1 MLLLH
6 GVLACVHPLPSPET
20 PLSDAADL
28 RLDAQTGSDLH
39 AGDPNVAGVT
49 DPTLRALLRDNWE
62 ATMARWPVW
71 ATRLGDHRYDDRL
84 EDISATAIAAD
95 RVARRGWRVR
105 AEAID
110 PETLS
115 PADRVTH
122 ELFLGELVT
131 SEAVDACH
139 TEEWGL
145 SARNNALLVLLELG
159 DVMPIRTAEEGAD
172 YLARLGGYPAGVD
185 AEMANLRAGIASGRT
200 PDRASVAIVI
210 EQLDTALAL
219 PVESWPAAS
228 PASEDHADWPDDG
241 GRRFR
246 AGVIATLADGA
257 RPALLRYRTFL
268 ATTLHPAARGEDRAG
283 VWALPDSEGC
293 YAALAASHTSLDLD
307 PAEIHA
313 IGLAELE
320 GIHAEMRV
328 LGERLFGTAE
338 LALVF
343 AHLRDDPALRFTTA
357 EQVEDKARAA
367 LEAARVRIPA
377 FFGRLPVAS
386 CGVRRVPDHEAP
398 YTTIAYYRQPV
409 PGEQD
414 GYYYI
419 NVHAPETRPRF
430 EAEVLAFHESIPG
443 HHLQIAIAQELPA
456 LPAFRRHL
464 GTTAYVEGWALYTER
479 LADEM
484 GLYTG
489 DLDRLGM
496 LSFDS
501 WRASRLV
508 VDTGIH
514 TMRWDRTRAERFLF
528 ENTPLAVN
536 NITNEVDRYITWPG
550 QALAYKLGQ
559 IEIRALRREAEAA
572 MGPRFSLPAFHDVLL
587 DQGAVSLPV
596 LRRQVRAWIAGG

>member
-1 MLLLH
+1 MLLLL
-6 GVLACVHPLPSPET
+6 GALACVHPLPTPQSPV
-20 PLSDAADL
+20 SDVRTD
-28 RLDAQTGSDLH
+28 
-39 AGDPNVAGVT
+39 DPVA
-49 DPTLRALLRDNWE
+49 DPTLRALLRDQWE
-62 ATMARWPVW
+62 ATMARQPVW

-84 EDISATAIAAD
+84 DDISAAALAAD
-95 RVARRGWRVR
+95 RIARRGYRAR

-110 PETLS
+110 PARLS
-115 PADRVTH
+115 PIDRVSL
-122 ELFLGELVT
+122 ELFLGELI
-131 SEAVDACH
+131 SNEAVDACH
-139 TEEWGL
+139 MEQWGL
-145 SARNNALLVLLELG
+145 SARSNALIVLLDLG
-159 DVMPIRTAEEGAD
+159 DVMPIRTPEEGAA
-172 YLARLGGYPAGVD
+172 YLARLGAYPALVD
-185 AEMANLRAGIASGRT
+185 AEIANLRAGIASGRT
-200 PDRASVAIVI
+200 PDRASVTIVLA
-210 EQLDTALAL
+210 QLDAALER
-219 PVESWPAAS
+219 PVDAWPAAAPGVEEHAEW
-228 PASEDHADWPDDG
+228 PADG
-241 GRRFR
+241 GKRFER
-246 AGVIATLADGA
+246 DVLATLADGA

-283 VWALPDSEGC
+283 VWALPDSAGC
-293 YAALAASHTSLDLD
+293 YAALAASHTSLDLG

-320 GIHAEMRV
+320 SIHAEMRV
-328 LGERLFGTAE
+328 LGKRLFDTE
-338 LALVF
+338 DIPTIF
-343 AHLRDDPALRFTTA
+343 ARLRDDPALRFTTA
-357 EQVEDKARAA
+357 EEVEAKAAAA
-367 LEAARVRIPA
+367 LEAARLRIPA

-414 GYYYI
+414 GYYYV
-419 NVHAPETRPRF
+419 NVYAPETRPRF

-456 LPAFRRHL
+456 LPEFRRHL
-464 GTTAYVEGWALYTER
+464 GTTAFVEGWALYTER

-514 TMRWDRTRAERFLF
+514 TMKWDRTRAERFLF
-528 ENTPLAVN
+528 ENTPLAKN

-559 IEIRALRREAEAA
+559 IEIRALREEAEAA
-572 MGPRFSLPAFHDVLL
+572 LGARFSLPAFHDVVL

-596 LRRQVRAWIAGG
+596 LRRQVRAWIVSGG